1 MTAQARED
9 LLYEGKQQSMCSTPL
24 GDYLTKNGIFL
35 PLISRTTAC
44 NRNYIGKWEI
54 TDNRLYLIG
63 IDAKLRDG
71 TPVSVATIFPDSP
84 DRVFANWYTGTL
96 RIPQGDRIKYFHG
109 GFESVYERDLF
120 LDIREGGVVA
130 TRLVHN
136 SLSEIEADD

>member
-24 GDYLTKNGIFL
+24 GDCLTKNGIFL
-35 PLISRTTAC
+35 PLRSRTTAC

-84 DRVFANWYTGTL
+84 DRVFASWYTGTL

-109 GFESVYERDLF
+109 GFASVYERDLF
-120 LDIREGGVVA
+120 LDITEGVVVD
-130 TRLVHN
+130 TRLVKNNVSAHALDN
-136 SLSEIEADD
+136 

>member
-35 PLISRTTAC
+35 PLRGRTTAC

-71 TPVSVATIFPDSP
+71 SPVSVATIFPDSP
-84 DRVFANWYTGTL
+84 DRVFASWYTGTL

-120 LDIREGGVVA
+120 LDITEGVA
-130 TRLVHN
+130 VDTRLVHN
-136 SLSEIEADD
+136 SLSENYVDD